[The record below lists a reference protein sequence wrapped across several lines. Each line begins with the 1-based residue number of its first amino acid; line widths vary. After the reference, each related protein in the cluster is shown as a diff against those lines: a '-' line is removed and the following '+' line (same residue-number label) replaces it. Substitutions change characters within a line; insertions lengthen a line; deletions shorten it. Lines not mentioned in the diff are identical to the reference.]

1 MPSLHIPARVGGR
14 LLCRCNHASELFQDS
29 LYGQYKQ
36 QADAASSVRFV
47 TRMLKQAT
55 VDRLMSV
62 TTMTKLEALASARLG
77 LSLAAEW
84 LHKIHCTNEK
94 IGTALGHMTPLNDA
108 LRAVCDQKQL
118 KWTRCVPFSFTAVN
132 LSF

>member
-1 MPSLHIPARVGGR
+1 MQSNE
-14 LLCRCNHASELFQDS
+14 LLQDS

-47 TRMLKQAT
+47 TRMLRQAM

-94 IGTALGHMTPLNDA
+94 IGTALGHMTALNDA
-108 LRAVCDQKQL
+108 LRAVCDQKRL
-118 KWTRCVPFSFTAVN
+118 KWTRCVSV
-132 LSF
+132 LIYSC